1 MYLLD
6 TNTCIYYLN
15 GTYAALTRRVLAAGP
30 EALAVSALTA
40 GELHFGATRSSR
52 PEANRERLSL
62 FFRELAIVPFD
73 ARCGE
78 TFGLMKAELLG
89 RGRPIPDFDL
99 GIAAT
104 SVATGRILVSAD
116 HHMAEVQ
123 GLRLESWAAAG

>member
-15 GTYAALTRRVLAAGP
+15 GTYPALTQRVLAAGP
-30 EALAVSALTA
+30 EALAVSALTV
-40 GELHFGATRSSR
+40 GELHFGAVRSSR
-52 PEANRERLSL
+52 PEANRERLSS
-62 FFRELAIVPFD
+62 FFRELTIVPFD

-78 TFGLMKAELLG
+78 SFGRMKAELVG

-104 SVATGRILVSAD
+104 SLATSRILVSGD
-116 HHMAEVQ
+116 RHMAEVQ
-123 GLRLESWAAAG
+123 GLRLESWVGPE

>member
-15 GTYAALTRRVLAAGP
+15 GTYPALTRRVLTAGP
-30 EALAVSALTA
+30 AALAVSALTV

-62 FFRELAIVPFD
+62 FFRELTIIPFD

-78 TFGLMKAELLG
+78 SFGLMKAELLA

-104 SVATGRILVSAD
+104 SLATGRMLVSGD
-116 HHMAEVQ
+116 RHMAEVQ
-123 GLRLESWAAAG
+123 GLRLENWIAPG